1 MNESNMVNN
10 LNLVIMA
17 IEGVL
22 FILFAAWY
30 VWSIA
35 HKVSLAV
42 AGSRWLDCC
51 LCDQSTESMLVNV
64 WERIMI
70 DWCKTLLSNYAC
82 RSLNSG
88 TTCTG

>member
-1 MNESNMVNN
+1 MNESNMVNS

-35 HKVSLAV
+35 QKVSLAV
-42 AGSRWLDCC
+42 SGSRLLDCHFC
-51 LCDQSTESMLVNV
+51 NESTEYREHANMRVH
-64 WERIMI
+64 IMA
-70 DWCKTLLSNYAC
+70 DW
-82 RSLNSG
+82 
-88 TTCTG
+88 